1 MQGIIAIWYRMALR
15 LVQSAYQ
22 TVDPS
27 NVGSYLR
34 HGLRTLDRYGV
45 LDGFVY
51 YIHRVLPAA
60 DAWLQAVLVALG
72 IS

>member
-60 DAWLQAVLVALG
+60 DAWLQAVITFLG
-72 IS
+72 L

>member
-1 MQGIIAIWYRMALR
+1 MQGIIAIWFRMGLR

-22 TVDPS
+22 TVAPS
-27 NVGSYLR
+27 NVGSSLR

-45 LDGFVY
+45 LDGFVA